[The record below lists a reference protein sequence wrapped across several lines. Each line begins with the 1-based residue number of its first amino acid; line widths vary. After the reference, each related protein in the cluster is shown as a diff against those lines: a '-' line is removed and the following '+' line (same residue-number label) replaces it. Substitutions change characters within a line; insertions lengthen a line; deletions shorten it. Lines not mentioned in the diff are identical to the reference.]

1 MKTLSEC
8 IRRATALL
16 LAAALV
22 APTPALAQQAEKAL
36 LEGVEAG
43 SDRVSIHLSR
53 PAQFNAFTTAEP
65 PRLVVELLNTEFEG
79 ASQVVEGKGRFLDKV
94 RSGQYQREPSPIA
107 RVVLYLKELVSYRA
121 RWEGPRLDVELQSQV
136 SAPAPAAAPAV
147 EKVVDAPAEA
157 AAAPAPSAAARIES
171 IDAGADAAAIA
182 LSRETPFTVT
192 STAKPPRLIFE
203 FTGAELPGGAK
214 QAAGQG
220 EWLRRA
226 RAVQFKPAPTPVAR
240 VVLDLKAVVG
250 YRARWE
256 GTTLKV
262 TLQGPVPVET
272 AAATAAV
279 PAKPAL
285 PGVPAPKPAP
295 VPAPAPAAEP
305 AHIPAA
311 PVVQAAPAAKPE
323 YPAPALMVVSNE
335 KPAAPSAGLPKTMST
350 DASPELSAM
359 AGAGS
364 PASPSAGAS
373 AGGPPASGR
382 LRRDI
387 LATLPR
393 DPITLE
399 FDNMDVHDILTLLSQ
414 KAGVNIVYGSDV
426 TGSLSL
432 QLRDVPFNEAFLTV
446 LSMKGLVA
454 NQVGENILRVLTPAS
469 LKSERAVSVNQTRVI
484 RLKYSKAEDV
494 SASVSAVASAEGRT
508 GQFVVDA
515 NSNSLIITD
524 TLEGIAAAE
533 RLLSEL
539 DIRPQQ
545 VQIEAKLVEVQ
556 LSKDLAMGIQ
566 WDYAGSEPA
575 KVAGQAGTNIYGGV
589 KTPQATASPILNP
602 IDKNANALIGD
613 GAASG
618 RGTGVFLP
626 AAKSF
631 GAFTF
636 GRVTNNYF
644 LSATLTA
651 AASQGKAKVLS
662 DPKVTTLNGKEA
674 KINIT
679 TKIPFVTTET
689 TPSAGTITTTQKVE
703 FQETGITLT
712 VKPTINADGRIT
724 VEVKPAVRQPSAVA
738 AAAGTTVAI
747 SVDSRDAQ
755 TTVIVQDGG
764 TVVIGGLITDS
775 AQETVAKVPLLGDI
789 PLLGY
794 LFRKKFVSRT
804 RVELL
809 IFVTTKIIPS

>member
-8 IRRATALL
+8 TRRATALL
-16 LAAALV
+16 LAAALL
-22 APTPALAQQAEKAL
+22 APAPALAQQAEKAL

-79 ASQVVEGKGRFLDKV
+79 ASQVAEGRGKFLEKV

-136 SAPAPAAAPAV
+136 TAAAPAAAPAV

-157 AAAPAPSAAARIES
+157 AAPAQPSSARIES
-171 IDAGADAAAIA
+171 IDAGADSAAIA

-220 EWLRRA
+220 EWLRRV

-256 GTTLKV
+256 GTSLKV
-262 TLQGPVPVET
+262 SLQGPTP
-272 AAATAAV
+272 AQAAAV
-279 PAKPAL
+279 PAAKPA
-285 PGVPAPKPAP
+285 PAVVAAKPAPEPAAVPAAVPVAAPAPAPKPA
-295 VPAPAPAAEP
+295 
-305 AHIPAA
+305 
-311 PVVQAAPAAKPE
+311 

-335 KPAAPSAGLPKTMST
+335 KPAPAPSALPKAMST
-350 DASPELSAM
+350 ESSPELAAM
-359 AGAGS
+359 AGAGDA
-364 PASPSAGAS
+364 PAAPAAVA

-469 LKSERAVSVNQTRVI
+469 LKNERAISVNQTRVI

-508 GQFVVDA
+508 GKFVVDA

-556 LSKDLAMGIQ
+556 LTKDLALGIQ
-566 WDYAGSEPA
+566 WDYAGSESA

-589 KTPQATASPILNP
+589 KTPQAASSPILNP
-602 IDKNANALIGD
+602 IDRNADAVIGD

-738 AAAGTTVAI
+738 AGAGSTGAI
-747 SVDSRDAQ
+747 SVDSRDAS

-775 AQETVAKVPLLGDI
+775 AQEQVAKVPLLGDI

>member
-1 MKTLSEC
+1 MMKTLSDRA
-8 IRRATALL
+8 RRAMALL
-16 LAAALV
+16 LAAALA

-43 SDRVSIHLSR
+43 SDKVSIHLSR

-79 ASQVVEGKGRFLDKV
+79 ASQVAEGKGRFLEKV

-121 RWEGPRLDVELQSQV
+121 RWEGPRLDVELQGQISG
-136 SAPAPAAAPAV
+136 AASEPVAV
-147 EKVVDAPAEA
+147 PEKVVDAPAA
-157 AAAPAPSAAARIES
+157 TAAPAAAPAPEPQGAAKIES
-171 IDAGADAAAIA
+171 IETGTDSVVIA
-182 LSRETPFTVT
+182 FSRETRFSATT
-192 STAKPPRLIFE
+192 TAKPPRLILE
-203 FTGAELPGGAK
+203 FSDTELPGGAK
-214 QAAGQG
+214 QAAGAG
-220 EWLRRA
+220 DYLRRV

-240 VVLDLKAVVG
+240 AVLDLKAMVA

-256 GTTLKV
+256 GSSLHV
-262 TLQGPVPVET
+262 DLQVPE
-272 AAATAAV
+272 AAAAPAAEAA
-279 PAKPAL
+279 PEAAK
-285 PGVPAPKPAP
+285 
-295 VPAPAPAAEP
+295 APAPAA
-305 AHIPAA
+305 
-311 PVVQAAPAAKPE
+311 K
-323 YPAPALMVVSNE
+323 PAPAPMAVSKE
-335 KPAAPSAGLPKTMST
+335 KPAPAPAGLPKTMT
-350 DASPELSAM
+350 TEASSELSEM
-359 AGAGS
+359 AASAPAASSAGS
-364 PASPSAGAS
+364 S
-373 AGGPPASGR
+373 AGGPPPSGR

-399 FDNMDVHDILTLLSQ
+399 FDSMDVHDILTLLSQ

-469 LKSERAVSVNQTRVI
+469 LKNERAVSVNQTRVI
-484 RLKYSKAEDV
+484 RLKYAKADEV
-494 SASVSAVASAEGRT
+494 MGSVAAVAGAEGRM
-508 GQFVVDA
+508 GKFVVDA

-533 RLLSEL
+533 RLLSEI

-556 LSKDLAMGIQ
+556 LTKDLSLGIQ

-575 KVAGQAGTNIYGGV
+575 KIAGQNGTNIYGGV
-589 KTPQATASPILNP
+589 KTPRAASSPILNP
-602 IDKNANALIGD
+602 IDQNANAVVGE
-613 GAASG
+613 GATGG

-626 AAKSF
+626 ATKAF

-662 DPKVTTLNGKEA
+662 DPKVTTINGKEA

-679 TKIPFVTTET
+679 TKIPFVTTDQ

-724 VEVKPAVRQPSAVA
+724 VEVKPAVKQPSAVA
-738 AAAGTTVAI
+738 AAAGTTGAI
-747 SVDSRDAQ
+747 SVDSRDAS

-775 AQETVAKVPLLGDI
+775 AQEQVAKVPLLGDI

-794 LFRKKFVSRT
+794 LFRKKFVSRN